1 MQVDVPSKLT
11 PTRPPTSGPSTAT
24 PTASAVVDPGPVT
37 AAVPVRPP
45 PPPVEAPA
53 SAAAPSR
60 PDVCKGITVYTQVY
74 GGQQRDEVR
83 SYREPWRSLGASVPP
98 IEDVY
103 ATARAAG
110 RAQPLAVNRTTLR
123 YHTAEGQTCAEA
135 LASKL
140 KPGTWRVEPLSPRMK
155 AVPGVVEV
163 WFAPGPQPS
172 AAN

>member
-1 MQVDVPSKLT
+1 MQGGGPAKVAPT
-11 PTRPPTSGPSTAT
+11 PPPASGPLTAAAAPAT
-24 PTASAVVDPGPVT
+24 S
-37 AAVPVRPP
+37 AAVPVPP
-45 PPPVEAPA
+45 PPPVAVPA
-53 SAAAPSR
+53 SAAISIP
-60 PDVCKGITVYTQVY
+60 PDVCKGITVYTQIY

-98 IEDVY
+98 VEDVY

-110 RAQPLAVNRTTLR
+110 RAQPLAVSRTTVR
-123 YHTAEGQTCAEA
+123 YHTAQGQACAEA

-140 KPGTWRVEPLSPRMK
+140 KPGTRVEPLSPRLK

-163 WFAPGPQPS
+163 WIAPGPQTS

>member
-1 MQVDVPSKLT
+1 M
-11 PTRPPTSGPSTAT
+11 
-24 PTASAVVDPGPVT
+24 
-37 AAVPVRPP
+37 
-45 PPPVEAPA
+45 PA
-53 SAAAPSR
+53 SAAASIT
-60 PDVCKGITVYTQVY
+60 PDVCKGITVYTQIY

-98 IEDVY
+98 VEDVY

-110 RAQPLAVNRTTLR
+110 RAQPLAVNRTTVR
-123 YHTAEGQTCAEA
+123 YHTAQGQACAEA

-140 KPGTWRVEPLSPRMK
+140 KPGTWRVEPLSPRLK

-163 WFAPGPQPS
+163 WIAPGPQAS